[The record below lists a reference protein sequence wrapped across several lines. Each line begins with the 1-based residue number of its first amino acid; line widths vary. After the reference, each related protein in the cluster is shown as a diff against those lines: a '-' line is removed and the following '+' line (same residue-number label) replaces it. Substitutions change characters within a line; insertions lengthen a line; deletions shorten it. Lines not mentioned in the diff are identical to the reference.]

1 MAYGTN
7 ITKGQNYVIFVANT
21 PAAVKVGRGF
31 LHRIIITATI
41 TGTITVNDNPTAASG
56 PLLFTSAAAP
66 AVGTVI
72 EVNVPF
78 NTGAWL
84 VPGTAGT
91 CVAVYD

>member
-1 MAYGTN
+1 MPRGTN
-7 ITKGQNYVIFVANT
+7 TVRGSNTTIFVANT
-21 PAAVKVGRGF
+21 PAAVKVGSGF
-31 LHRIIITATI
+31 LHRIIITATL
-41 TGTITVNDNPTAASG
+41 TGSITVNDNAAAAAG

-66 AVGTVI
+66 AVGTII

-78 NTGAWL
+78 TLGAWL